1 MIHSRLISS
10 RLLPLCVLASVFL
23 CTVASQAQRAGPAV
37 RVVNAIDESQ
47 RVTLTH
53 TVSPLANAVNDRG
66 AAPDGMQLDRMQLVL
81 QRSPDQETALRQL
94 IAQVHAPGSPNYH
107 QWLTPDQFGAQ
118 FGASDQDI
126 ATIESWLGS
135 HGFAVSKVNPG
146 RGSIEFSGSVAQLRD
161 AFHTQ
166 IHKYAVNGETHYAN
180 ANDPQIPAALAPVI
194 GGFASLNNFHPKS
207 YVKKLGKASLNP
219 TTHQVTPSWTWGNSS
234 GENFVL
240 APGDFAVQ
248 YDLQPL
254 YTANVN
260 GAGQT
265 IAIINDSNINIDLV
279 NQFRTLFGLPANPPQ
294 VIIDGNDPGVDGIN
308 NPDGPNGDSVEAY
321 LDVEWSGA
329 VAPDATIDLV
339 VAGDTS
345 LESGLVLAMEH
356 AVYGNVAPVIS
367 LSFGECESS
376 LGATNSFL
384 NGLWEQAAAQGQ
396 TVMVSSGDN
405 GSAGCD
411 NDNTQ
416 EWANSGQAVSG
427 FASTPWNVA
436 VGGTDFYYSD
446 YATGGASK
454 ANYWNATPT
463 QLPAVSIK
471 GYVPEQPW
479 NDGPYGLD
487 IFNQF
492 ASNGSTSIAGGSG
505 GASNA
510 AICSG
515 AYNPSTGVCT
525 GTLSGYPKPSWQSGA
540 GVPPDGVRDLP
551 DVSLFAA
558 NGDNNSF
565 YPICATDGDCQ
576 TAGLGSSPVQIYG
589 VGGTSASSPAF
600 AGMMA
605 LVVEKWG
612 RQGQANNILY
622 ALKTQYPAAFHDVT
636 VGTISMPCE
645 FAPVD
650 TPNCISVPNPESP
663 LGSGITEGQIGNT
676 TSKTPEYNAAAG
688 YNLATGL
695 GTIDANNLVNDWNKI
710 TLLSTATTMTA
721 SQTSFAHGTA
731 ITISGAVTGTG
742 TPTGNV
748 ALMTDST
755 EPVNQGQAVFPLT
768 SGAYGN
774 STVNYLPGGTYHIWG
789 QYGGDSKNQMSSSTP
804 PIEITVAPETPGMDL
819 NLFNVALQEYFTSA
833 SNPGTSVDYGS
844 QLMVSALVGP
854 ASQIANL
861 QSCDVLGT
869 NCNLLVKFTAP
880 TGTVTFTDNGNPINT
895 AVMNAEDDA
904 EYNAAFGVGAHS
916 VSATYNGD
924 PSYNKVTATT
934 PIAFTVVKDNPDFFY
949 NASNVNGSGDIISGQ
964 PTVFNV
970 IAENG
975 AQCIANTQGQC
986 TIVAP
991 VPVLPP
997 TGTVTLSSVPAG
1009 FSGTT
1014 TLSAGVD
1021 PSDQAQA
1028 GIGTITLS
1036 PTLAAGTYN
1045 VTFTYSGDTN
1055 YNSCCTPASNGT
1067 IPITVVASSG
1077 LATTTNATIVGAI
1090 SPNSTITVTGTVTG
1104 QSGHPAPTG
1113 GVIFFSSGEGLGE
1126 VALTPGAGDV
1136 STFTAVLSS
1145 LDILQGAN
1153 FITLQYTGDANYAP
1167 SEFTLNGSI
1176 ANPKADFTL
1185 VPNSTIVPVSVSG
1198 GASSGT
1204 DTINVASVNSFSGNV
1219 NLTCAATTPVT
1230 CSVASPIALSN
1241 QSSTTATLTVNVPA
1255 STPSKNYNVLVTG
1268 KDAATG
1274 EFIHTL
1280 AITAVVSGG
1289 GPAITLTNSGNI
1301 TIVQGATTGNTS
1313 TITVTPSGGFTGNV
1327 NLTCTVASPAGAS
1340 NPVTCSSS
1348 NFTPSTVDIT
1358 GTGALASTL
1367 TVNTTATTTG
1377 GTYVITVVGTSG
1389 GVTSATDVT
1398 VNVNL
1403 PQDFSLTNSGAI
1415 TVNAGATT
1423 GNTATIAVT
1432 PLGGFTGNVVIT
1444 CAITTA
1450 PNGATDPTCAVGS
1463 PADITSASAVNETLT
1478 ITSSAS
1484 TTTGAYVITVTGT
1497 FGTDTH
1503 TTTVNVTV
1511 NAAAASTYT
1520 VSAAAPSGSIS
1531 PGSNATSTITVAG
1544 SGGYTGSVTLSCTL
1558 NTGGPS
1564 NQSGDAPT
1572 CSITTGSPVALSAGT
1587 TSGQATATVTTTA
1600 AVANLAYP
1608 KVGNGKGWLGAGS
1621 GAVLAVLFFFGIPV
1635 RRRSWRNL
1643 LGIVVAMAVIGALS
1657 SCGGSGS
1664 GGGGGGGGTG
1674 PSNPGTAAGS
1684 YTFTVTSTGN
1694 PAVTPAPTNP
1704 TFTVSVN

>member
-1 MIHSRLISS
+1 MINSRS
-10 RLLPLCVLASVFL
+10 LPLCVLVSFVL
-23 CTVASQAQRAGPAV
+23 LTVASPAQHAAPAV
-37 RVVNAIDESQ
+37 RILSAIDESQ

-94 IAQVHAPGSPNYH
+94 VAQMHTPGSPNYH

-118 FGASDQDI
+118 FGSSDQDI

-146 RGSIEFSGSVAQLRD
+146 KGTLEFSGSVAQLRE

-166 IHKYAVNGETHYAN
+166 IHKYVVNGETHYAN
-180 ANDPQIPAALAPVI
+180 ANDPQIPAALAPAI
-194 GGFASLNNFHPKS
+194 GGFASLNNFHPRS
-207 YVKKLGKASLNP
+207 YVQKLGKASFNSA
-219 TTHQVTPSWTWGNSS
+219 THQVTPSWTWGS
-234 GENFVL
+234 GTSPYYVL

-260 GAGQT
+260 GAGQS
-265 IAIINDSNINIDLV
+265 IAIINDSNINVDLV

-294 VIIDGNDPGVDGIN
+294 VIIDGNDPGVDGVN
-308 NPDGPNGDSVEAY
+308 NPDGPNYDSVEAY

-329 VAPDATIDLV
+329 VAPNATIDLV
-339 VAGDTS
+339 VAADTS

-367 LSFGECESS
+367 LSFGECESA
-376 LGATNSFL
+376 LGSTNSFL

-396 TVMVSSGDN
+396 TVMVSTGDN

-411 NDNTQ
+411 NDNSQ
-416 EWANSGQAVSG
+416 EYAIDGQAVSG
-427 FASTPWNVA
+427 FASTPYNVA

-446 YATGGASK
+446 YAIGGTSIVS
-454 ANYWNATPT
+454 YWNSTT
-463 QLPAVSIK
+463 SQLPAVSIK

-492 ASNGSTSIAGGSG
+492 AVDGSTSIAGGSG

-510 AICSG
+510 AICTAG
-515 AYNPSTGVCT
+515 YNASTGVCA

-540 GVPPDGVRDLP
+540 GVPSDNVRDLP

-558 NGDNNSF
+558 NGDNYSF

-576 TAGLGSSPVQIYG
+576 TAGLGSNPVQIYG

-600 AGMMA
+600 AGIMA
-605 LVVEKWG
+605 LVDQKWG

-636 VGTISMPCE
+636 VGTNSMPCE
-645 FAPVD
+645 FAPTV
-650 TPNCISVPNPESP
+650 TPNCISVSNPDSP

-676 TSKTPEYNAAAG
+676 TSKTPDYNAAAG

-695 GTIDANNLVNDWNKI
+695 GTIDANNLVNDWNNIK
-710 TLLSTATTMTA
+710 LASSATTMTA
-721 SQTSFAHGTA
+721 SETSFAHGIA

-755 EPVNQGQAVFPLT
+755 EPVNQGQGVFPLT
-768 SGAYGN
+768 SGSYTN

-789 QYGGDSKNQMSSSTP
+789 QYGGDSKNTMSTSTP
-804 PIEITVAPETPGMDL
+804 PIEITVTPETPGLDL
-819 NLFNVALQEYFTSA
+819 NLFNDALGQYYTSA
-833 SNPGTSVDYGS
+833 TNPGTQVDYGS

-854 ASQIANL
+854 ASQVNNL
-861 QSCDVLGT
+861 QSCDILGT
-869 NCNLLVKFTAP
+869 NCNLLGKFTTP
-880 TGTVTFTDNGNPINT
+880 TGTVTFTDNGSPINT

-924 PSYNKVTATT
+924 QSYAKIAASA
-934 PIAFTVVKDNPDFFY
+934 PIAFTVVKDDPDLFWDASNL
-949 NASNVNGSGDIISGQ
+949 NASSQIISGQ
-964 PTVFNV
+964 PTVFTV
-970 IAENG
+970 IAENN
-975 AQCIANTQGQC
+975 AQFNVTNTTGS
-986 TIVAP
+986 VAP
-991 VPVLPP
+991 VPILPP
-997 TGTVTLSSVPAG
+997 TGTVTLSSVPTG
-1009 FSGTT
+1009 ITGTM

-1021 PSDQAQA
+1021 PSDGAQV
-1028 GIGTITLS
+1028 GIGNITLPPS
-1036 PTLAAGTYN
+1036 LPAGNYI
-1045 VTFTYSGDTN
+1045 VTFTYSGDSN
-1055 YNSCCTPASNGT
+1055 YVGFSGT
-1067 IPITVVASSG
+1067 DPSPIVVISTAG
-1077 LATTTNATIVGAI
+1077 LASTTNASIVGAI

-1104 QSGHPAPTG
+1104 QAGHPAPSN
-1113 GVIFFSSGEGLGE
+1113 GVIFFSSGIGLGE
-1126 VALTPGAGDV
+1126 VAVTPGAGDV
-1136 STFTAVLSS
+1136 STFTAILSS
-1145 LDILQGAN
+1145 QDLVQGAN

-1167 SEFTLNGSI
+1167 SEYTLNGGSSI
-1176 ANPKADFTL
+1176 ANSKADFTL
-1185 VPNSTIVPVSVSG
+1185 VPNTTIVPVSVSG
-1198 GASSGT
+1198 GANSGT
-1204 DTINVASVNSFSGNV
+1204 DTINVASVNGLNGNV

-1230 CSVASPIALSN
+1230 CSVSSPIGLSN

-1255 STPSKNYNVLVTG
+1255 STPSGSYNVLVTG

-1280 AITAVVSGG
+1280 AITAAVSGG
-1289 GPAITLTNSGNI
+1289 SPAITLTNSGNI
-1301 TIVQGATTGNTS
+1301 TVVRGATTGNTS

-1340 NPVTCSSS
+1340 NPVTCSSA
-1348 NFTPSTVDIT
+1348 NFSLTPVDIT
-1358 GTGALASTL
+1358 GTGFLTSTL
-1367 TVNTTATTTG
+1367 TVNTSATTTA

-1389 GVTSATDVT
+1389 GITSATDVT

-1403 PQDFSLTNSGAI
+1403 PQDFAMGNSCAI
-1415 TVNAGATT
+1415 TVNAGATS
-1423 GNTATIAVT
+1423 GNTSTITVT
-1432 PLGGFTGNVVIT
+1432 PSGGFSNTVNLT
-1444 CAITTA
+1444 CAVTTA
-1450 PNGATDPTCAVGS
+1450 PAGAANPLICGASNLNPTSVTL
-1463 PADITSASAVNETLT
+1463 PATTTSVLTASTTAT
-1478 ITSSAS
+1478 

-1511 NAAAASTYT
+1511 SAAAASTYT
-1520 VSAAAPSGSIS
+1520 VSATAPSGSIS
-1531 PGSNATSTITVAG
+1531 PGGSPATSTITVAG
-1544 SGGYTGSVTLSCTL
+1544 SGGYTGSVTLTCSMTS
-1558 NTGGPS
+1558 GPS
-1564 NQSGDAPT
+1564 NQSGDAPG
-1572 CSITTGSPVALSAGT
+1572 CSITAGSPVSLSAGT
-1587 TSGQATATVTTTA
+1587 TSGNATATVTTTA

-1621 GAVLAVLFFFGIPV
+1621 GAVLAVLIFFGIPA
-1635 RRRSWRNL
+1635 RRRSWRSM
-1643 LGIVVAMAVIGALS
+1643 LGIVVAMAVIGVLS
-1657 SCGGSGS
+1657 SCGGGIS
-1664 GGGGGGGGTG
+1664 GGGGGGGTN
-1674 PSNPGTAAGS
+1674 PSNPGTAAGT
-1684 YTFTVTSTGN
+1684 YTFTVTSSSTN
-1694 PAVTPAPTNP
+1694 PVTPAPSG